1 MVAMVYDDAD
11 RRTQLALPGGIE
23 INYGYD
29 SVDRLTTVSYE
40 RGATVLGNLAYVYNA
55 DSLRVGVTGTWAR
68 VAMPAAI
75 SAASYDL
82 GNRVTNWDGVT
93 FGYDLNGNALGDG
106 VRTYT
111 WNARNQLSGAGA
123 ASFEY
128 DAFGRRSGTTIGGV
142 TTSYLYDDANVVQE
156 RVAGTPVAMLL
167 NGSHVD
173 EVFARVEASGVSTVL
188 SDVLSSTVALTDA
201 AGAVSTEYTYT
212 PHGQPTV
219 TGAST
224 SSQRAFTGR
233 DWDGS
238 SGLFYYR
245 ARFYSPQ
252 QSRFVSRDP
261 LGFRA
266 GDTNLYAYVS
276 GDPVNNSDPMGLL
289 LYKCFRTTA
298 AGVFN
303 HAYMWND
310 QPSPYPP
317 DCGRG
322 DRNDQGGT
330 EIGPGK
336 FKDACIPIPGSAGHE
351 ERALDCCRKK
361 MGDTGSWRPYGNDCH
376 DTVDRCLKREGLPTP
391 EGPGRTGSTACLPG
405 NPYNNCGPW

>member
-1 MVAMVYDDAD
+1 M
-11 RRTQLALPGGIE
+11 
-23 INYGYD
+23 
-29 SVDRLTTVSYE
+29 
-40 RGATVLGNLAYVYNA
+40 
-55 DSLRVGVTGTWAR
+55 
-68 VAMPAAI
+68 
-75 SAASYDL
+75 
-82 GNRVTNWDGVT
+82 
-93 FGYDLNGNALGDG
+93 
-106 VRTYT
+106 
-111 WNARNQLSGAGA
+111 
-123 ASFEY
+123 
-128 DAFGRRSGTTIGGV
+128 FGRRSGTTIGGV

-276 GDPVNNSDPMGLL
+276 GDPVAELRPRWACCCISVFEQQLPASSIMRICGTISLAL
-289 LYKCFRTTA
+289 ILRTA
-298 AGVFN
+298 AVEIGMIKVGLKL
-303 HAYMWND
+303 
-310 QPSPYPP
+310 
-317 DCGRG
+317 GRG
-322 DRNDQGGT
+322 SSRMRVYL
-330 EIGPGK
+330 
-336 FKDACIPIPGSAGHE
+336 FLV
-351 ERALDCCRKK
+351 ALATRK
-361 MGDTGSWRPYGNDCH
+361 
-376 DTVDRCLKREGLPTP
+376 
-391 EGPGRTGSTACLPG
+391 
-405 NPYNNCGPW
+405 GPWTAAARRWGIRDRGVRMETIATTLSIAA